1 MQAWL
6 LFILHKKRNKMI
18 SAILRSKTKAFADWK
33 AAGGSGDVPASVV
46 AAADAE
52 LQGLKNQGYSDRDIL
67 EGKAVI
73 NYNNGNGGN
82 AGGPNKML
90 LIGGAI
96 AAVALLVLVLRK

>member
-1 MQAWL
+1 
-6 LFILHKKRNKMI
+6 MI

-73 NYNNGNGGN
+73 NYNNGNGN

-96 AAVALLVLVLRK
+96 AAAALLVLVLRK